1 MEDRAAEGV
10 DKWNRK
16 KYTKYLEEEKVAQKG
31 DLLSFRHRQVSH
43 VWFLE
48 PVSQAAF

>member
-31 DLLSFRHRQVSH
+31 DLFVRTLKCWTQQFVMV
-43 VWFLE
+43 VW
-48 PVSQAAF
+48 